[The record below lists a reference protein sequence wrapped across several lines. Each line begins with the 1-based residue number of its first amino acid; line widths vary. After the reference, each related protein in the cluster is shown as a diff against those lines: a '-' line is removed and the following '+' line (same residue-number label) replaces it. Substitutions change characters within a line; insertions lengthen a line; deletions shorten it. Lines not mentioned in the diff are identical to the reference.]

1 MLQLLAVNHFG
12 AGELITFLAALL
24 RDPDRE
30 GQRVQAFVFS
40 DVVRLAKQH
49 AVDRHVV
56 DEPGPVGEVVPVECL
71 VRFTP
76 DADLRVELEALPFDH
91 LGKGAL
97 DRVVM
102 RFEWMA
108 NFRRPSR
115 CR

>member
-56 DEPGPVGEVVPVECL
+56 DEPGPVGEVSQSNAWFASPQ
-71 VRFTP
+71 TP
-76 DADLRVELEALPFDH
+76 TCASNLKRSHSIISAKERSI
-91 LGKGAL
+91 G
-97 DRVVM
+97 
-102 RFEWMA
+102 W
-108 NFRRPSR
+108 
-115 CR
+115 